1 MTKSGA
7 HMASVSMF
15 RFLAFGLPLLVLAAQ
30 AGGARANQD
39 PGQCTSKSV
48 RATVSCC
55 ERLFGNH
62 PPSWMRQK
70 HLSCAQVV
78 ICKTS
83 LLPLSKLAFSPT
95 CSIRPLMHGN
105 DKGKSLKL

>member
-1 MTKSGA
+1 MS
-7 HMASVSMF
+7 
-15 RFLAFGLPLLVLAAQ
+15 RFLAFGFPLLVLAVLVLAVQ
-30 AGGARANQD
+30 TSGARANQD

-48 RATVSCC
+48 QATVNCC

-83 LLPLSKLAFSPT
+83 LLPFSKLAFTPT
-95 CSIRPLMHGN
+95 CSIQPLMKGN
-105 DKGKSLKL
+105 DKGKGLKL